1 MLQYMHLR
9 ILMPSRIKFRTG
21 PVLDEA
27 DYGMYLLILKRLM
40 KMELQ
45 C

>member
-1 MLQYMHLR
+1 
-9 ILMPSRIKFRTG
+9 MPSRIKFRTG
-21 PVLDEA
+21 PVWDA
-27 DYGMYLLILKRLM
+27 DDCEMYLLLLKRLM